1 MSMQDPNQASKEHI
15 QLINKCI
22 DKSKSLKKNQKNKQ
36 RKAWVTKEITE
47 LSAKKETLFNAWR
60 KDVKNVAKKGEYD
73 DFIKVFDKKVK
84 AAKSSYDHQE
94 IENNKSNPRRL
105 WEIVNLKL
113 GKNKKKKIQLNILLT
128 ISLN

>member
-73 DFIKVFDKKVK
+73 DFIKVFDKKGK
-84 AAKSSYDHQE
+84 AAKVF
-94 IENNKSNPRRL
+94 L
-105 WEIVNLKL
+105 
-113 GKNKKKKIQLNILLT
+113 
-128 ISLN
+128 